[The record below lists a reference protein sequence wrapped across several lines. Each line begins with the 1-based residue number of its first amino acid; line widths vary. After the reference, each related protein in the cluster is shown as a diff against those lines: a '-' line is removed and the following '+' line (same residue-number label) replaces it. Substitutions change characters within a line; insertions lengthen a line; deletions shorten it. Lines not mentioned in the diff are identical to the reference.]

1 MIDRERS
8 KAWPFLVP
16 AAAFVPILLSA
27 PAMANW
33 PGDPTVNVPLCTAAG
48 YQSEP
53 AAVTDGAGGMIAV
66 WTDIRSG
73 THADFYARRIDRF
86 GRPLWAADGVPICT
100 SGEGKLNPRIV
111 SDGSNG
117 AIIVWE
123 DARNSFSDLYAQRVN
138 ASGVPQ
144 WTANGSPVCTAP
156 ENQQHVSA
164 VSDGSG
170 GAIVAWVEYRNGG
183 VDTDLFAQRINGSG
197 ATLWATNGVA
207 LCTAG
212 GDQTFPRIVTDGQGG
227 AIVTWADHRPGGL
240 SGIYARRVN
249 AGGTPQ
255 WTANGVA
262 ICTVA
267 ANKTVPSAVADGTG
281 GAIFSWTEDRAGNG
295 DIYAQRIDASGAVQ
309 WTAGGAPVCTHPSLA
324 DVSVLTSDGG
334 GGAIIAWHDYRSGG
348 ADIYAQRVS
357 AAAGAALWTGNGVQ
371 VTADSGYEVFP
382 AIVASSDGEAIL
394 VWHDARN
401 GTTDLYAQRLG
412 AGGPLWTPGGMPLS
426 TASGG
431 QGSPAV
437 IANGTLGAIVAWEDT
452 RADENATDIYAQRIT
467 RNGDLGPNPVPA
479 MPREGPLVLASLLA
493 TLGWIALRRRA
504 VRP

>member
-1 MIDRERS
+1 
-8 KAWPFLVP
+8 
-16 AAAFVPILLSA
+16 
-27 PAMANW
+27 
-33 PGDPTVNVPLCTAAG
+33 
-48 YQSEP
+48 
-53 AAVTDGAGGMIAV
+53 
-66 WTDIRSG
+66 
-73 THADFYARRIDRF
+73 
-86 GRPLWAADGVPICT
+86 
-100 SGEGKLNPRIV
+100 
-111 SDGSNG
+111 
-117 AIIVWE
+117 
-123 DARNSFSDLYAQRVN
+123 
-138 ASGVPQ
+138 
-144 WTANGSPVCTAP
+144 
-156 ENQQHVSA
+156 
-164 VSDGSG
+164 
-170 GAIVAWVEYRNGG
+170 
-183 VDTDLFAQRINGSG
+183 
-197 ATLWATNGVA
+197 
-207 LCTAG
+207 
-212 GDQTFPRIVTDGQGG
+212 
-227 AIVTWADHRPGGL
+227 L